1 MCSKYKNTQ
10 KCHVIKMEEWEEF
23 GAAVSESGTCLTENN
38 QNPRGTILEYTLY
51 CSVSGRA
58 EERWENA

>member
-1 MCSKYKNTQ
+1 
-10 KCHVIKMEEWEEF
+10 MEEWEEF
-23 GAAVSESGTCLTENN
+23 GAAVSQSGTCLTENN